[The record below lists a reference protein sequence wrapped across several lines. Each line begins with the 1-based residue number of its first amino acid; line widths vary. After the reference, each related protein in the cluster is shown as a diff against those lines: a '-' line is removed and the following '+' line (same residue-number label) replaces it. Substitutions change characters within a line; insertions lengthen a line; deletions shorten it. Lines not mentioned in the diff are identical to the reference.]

1 MASGIADARE
11 ARYAPAGDL
20 DHFGEHGG
28 GAHPGAAFTVEGSVN
43 DERFE
48 GLRVACNAGHE
59 VLHALVMTVASGP
72 RFGRQRWQGF
82 CGNVL
87 GGRHRSATEP
97 EGLRTRW
104 TRQTAIREGK
114 PASPTGGPRETQRG
128 SAAIEAAFRL
138 RRARG
143 GE

>member
-1 MASGIADARE
+1 MSGVADARE
-11 ARYAPAGDL
+11 ARHPAAGDL
-20 DHFGEHGG
+20 DDLGEHDGG
-28 GAHPGAAFTVEGSVN
+28 THPSSALAVQRLV
-43 DERFE
+43 DDDRLE

-72 RFGRQRWQGF
+72 RLGRQRRQGF
-82 CGNVL
+82 GGNVL

-114 PASPTGGPRETQRG
+114 PATPTGGPRETQRG
-128 SAAIEAAFRL
+128 SAATEVSFGL
-138 RRARG
+138 RCAVRG
-143 GE
+143 K